1 MITETAT
8 MLTILALQGWNVL
21 TRYET
26 GRCAQMAKE
35 MRNYSIDI
43 LGISEAK
50 WNQSGKIT
58 LSTGEEV
65 LHLGNENEKDHHT
78 KGVAIMLSKKAKSSL
93 MEREPVNERTMW
105 VRLIA
110 KCQNFTI
117 IQCYAPINKK

>member
-1 MITETAT
+1 M
-8 MLTILALQGWNVL
+8 
-21 TRYET
+21 YKT
-26 GRCAQMAKE
+26 GQCTQIAKE
-35 MRNYSIDI
+35 MSNYSIDI
-43 LGISEAK
+43 LSISEAR

-65 LHLGNENEKDHHT
+65 LHSCNENEKDHHT

-93 MEREPVNERTMW
+93 MEWEPVNERTMW

-117 IQCYAPINKK
+117 IQCYAPTNE